1 MPNIIAKYVN
11 PEHTH
16 LIMTKYEESF
26 AMYGVMVPV
35 VKYCSAKYPKE

>member
-1 MPNIIAKYVN
+1 MPKIIAKYVN